1 MEKWKEAWK
10 NLTVFEKTML
20 CIRDIGCLCAICAGV
35 LKVLEVLPDVR
46 IAAVMLPIVAIAQ
59 AALSWKRNKATALF
73 FLGFLV
79 FFFFV
84 FFLSKG

>member
-10 NLTVFEKTML
+10 NLTGFEKVMF
-20 CIRDIGCLCAICAGV
+20 CIRDMGCLCAICAGV
-35 LKVLEVLPDVR
+35 LYVLEVLPDVS

-59 AALSWKRNKATALF
+59 AGLSWKHNRATALF

-79 FFFFV
+79 FFFLV
-84 FFLSKG
+84 FFLSRR